1 MNHVGKRAQGFTL
14 IELMLA
20 MAFISALLL
29 AIALTIIQI
38 GTIYNRGLAL
48 KDINQAAR
56 DIASDVQRTISASG
70 AADLTSDYV
79 ETSAGGRVC
88 LGSYSYIW
96 NFAKTLELTPGNS
109 NLVKFAGDAS
119 KTVRLVKVPDA
130 TKQYCAKDSGGAL
143 RTKDILTTDTKT
155 AQDVLAGGEHNLGV
169 QKFTITSRNSA
180 YDATIDQRLY
190 TLDYTLGT
198 GSVNAMNSDQ
208 SACLA
213 PSNLNSDL
221 TYCNVQTFSLVLRAG
236 NRVN

>member
-1 MNHVGKRAQGFTL
+1 MNRVARRTRGFTL

-56 DIASDVQRTISASG
+56 DIASDVQRTVSAG
-70 AADLTSDYV
+70 DAADLTSNYI

-96 NFAKTLELTPGNS
+96 NFAKALELTPGDS
-109 NLVKFAGDAS
+109 NIVKYAGDAS

-130 TKQYCAKDSGGAL
+130 TKQYCAKDATGVL
-143 RTKDILTTDTKT
+143 RTKDILTTDTDN
-155 AQDVLAGGEHNLGV
+155 AQDVLAAGERNLGI
-169 QKFTITSRNSA
+169 QKFTITSRSSA
-180 YDATIDQRLY
+180 YDSSIDQRLY

-198 GSVNAMNSDQ
+198 GTVTAMNSDQ
-208 SACLA
+208 SACLP

-221 TYCNVQTFSLVLRAG
+221 LYCNVQTFSLVLRAG